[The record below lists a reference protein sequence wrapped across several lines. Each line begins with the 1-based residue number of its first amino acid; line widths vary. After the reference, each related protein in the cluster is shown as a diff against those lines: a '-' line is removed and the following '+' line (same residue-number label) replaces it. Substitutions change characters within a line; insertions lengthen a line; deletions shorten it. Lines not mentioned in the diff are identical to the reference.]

1 MEPDSFR
8 SYVRSV
14 WRHWKVLLLG
24 SVLVVIGSALLG
36 YLDLLL
42 GHPITLA
49 IVAAVL
55 LSFLMYAMFRAW
67 RDEVR
72 NRMAQ
77 PVVDLAAD
85 VKDLCDRLNRFIE
98 TREAERKE
106 PLGDY
111 IMSDAWLTQISHS
124 EVLGRDLRCRIRI
137 HLERLKTVEVH
148 GSPIQDI
155 EHTNVLDLRR
165 KLRDHGEFLA
175 DEASRRASGRRS
187 PQRLVC
193 MGVNPI

>member
-8 SYVRSV
+8 SYVRCV

-24 SVLVVIGSALLG
+24 SVLVVVGSALLS

-72 NRMAQ
+72 NRVAQ
-77 PVVDLAAD
+77 PIVDLAAD
-85 VKDLCDRLNRFIE
+85 VKDLCDRLDRFIE
-98 TREAERKE
+98 TRKAEGKE

-111 IMSDAWLTQISHS
+111 IMPDAWLTQISYS
-124 EVLGRDLRCRIRI
+124 EALGRDLRHRIRI
-137 HLERLKTVEVH
+137 HRERLKTLEIH
-148 GSPIQDI
+148 GFPIEDI
-155 EHTNVLDLRR
+155 EGTNAPELRR

-175 DEASRRASGRRS
+175 DEVRRRATGKKATATGSVHGS
-187 PQRLVC
+187 
-193 MGVNPI
+193 